1 MPPTH
6 RSPANRRPPGSAA
19 FAVLMAT
26 SVALAA
32 ACSGVG
38 APSGSTPPEPVAMTP
53 TPAESDPGSVAP
65 AATWSPEVAILDPKV
80 LAELEAGGVTLGR
93 LVSGSPARTN
103 AELSRLPAF
112 ASLFDVLRG
121 DVRDAARGFPLA
133 KVTTVD
139 GFRLFDVRLFEAQ
152 DTSFELVGVFNR
164 LDRRGFHDE
173 GCGEIRFVYRLRYAT
188 TQGGAPMTGRL
199 PMTVNVVFLA
209 DDAQGCVE
217 AARAWQR
224 EDAKSAS
231 AWLAD
236 DSPLGAVLHGRHR
249 LFSVET
255 NLQGL
260 RLQSSVSPTMAGH
273 VDYSLRVFRPETD
286 GTGKLA
292 PAPMENTPDV
302 AALKDPSMRAELIA
316 YLKRPEVLAAVDRG
330 TLRLPERFLA
340 TGAHSFA
347 PRGLTRLS
355 NRPFSQVLTP
365 DDLEGL
371 DLSTFATIG
380 SPKAL
385 LRRLDGATCA
395 GCHQSRSIAG
405 FHFVGEDDANAP
417 VYASLLFGT
426 SSHLRADLERRAA
439 YVATVA
445 RGETP
450 GEARP
455 QAERQGAGDGFGA
468 PCSLG
473 DPGLSQWRCAAG
485 LRCEKLE
492 DPDVGV
498 CLDDAPIGAPCEHG
512 VLSPKADARSDYV
525 SPMFKVGCGEHAGC
539 SRNISGFPLGTCAS
553 SCEGAGEEAV
563 CADVLDVDGFQNC
576 LRLGLPRAQCETDY
590 VIARADRACDASHPC
605 RQDYV
610 CARTQHDGQGA
621 CVPPY
626 FVFGLRLDGRP
637 SL

>member
-1 MPPTH
+1 MP
-6 RSPANRRPPGSAA
+6 S
-19 FAVLMAT
+19 
-26 SVALAA
+26 
-32 ACSGVG
+32 
-38 APSGSTPPEPVAMTP
+38 EPVAT
-53 TPAESDPGSVAP
+53 TPALLEHDTGPVAP
-65 AATWSPEVAILDPKV
+65 AATWKPEVAILDPRL

-93 LVSGSPARTN
+93 LVAGSPAQSN
-103 AELSRLPAF
+103 AELSKLPAF

-121 DVRDAARGFPLA
+121 DVRDTARGFPLA

-139 GFRLFDVRLFEAQ
+139 GFRLFDVRLFEAA

-164 LDRRGFHDE
+164 LDRRGFHDQ
-173 GCGEIRFVYRLRYAT
+173 GCGEIRFVYRMRYAT

-209 DDAQGCVE
+209 DDAQGCVQ

-231 AWLAD
+231 AWLAEG
-236 DSPLGAVLHGRHR
+236 SPVGEVLRGRHK

-255 NLQGL
+255 NLQSL

-273 VDYSLRVFRPETD
+273 VDYSLRVFRPAAD
-286 GTGKLA
+286 GSGKLA
-292 PAPMENTPDV
+292 PAPMENTPDL
-302 AALKDPSMRAELIA
+302 AALKDPSMRAELVA
-316 YLKRPEVLAAVDRG
+316 YLRRPEVLAELDRG
-330 TLRLPERFLA
+330 TLHLPERFLA

-371 DLSTFATIG
+371 DLTKFATIG

-405 FHFVGEDDANAP
+405 FHFVGEDDAETP
-417 VYASLLFGT
+417 VYAALLFGT

-445 RGETP
+445 TVEAPDET
-450 GEARP
+450 RP
-455 QAERQGAGDGFGA
+455 QAERQGVGDGFGA

-473 DPGLSQWRCAAG
+473 DPGLAQWQCADG

-498 CLDDAPIGAPCEHG
+498 CLDDAPIGAPCELG
-512 VLSPKADARSDYV
+512 VLPPKTDARNDYV
-525 SPMFKVGCGEHAGC
+525 SPIHKVSCGGHAAC

-553 SCEGAGEEAV
+553 SCEGAGEESA

-576 LRLGLPRAQCETDY
+576 LRLGLPGAQCESDY

-610 CARTQHDGQGA
+610 CAKTQHEGQGA
-621 CVPPY
+621 CIPPY

-637 SL
+637 SVLQP